1 MTPDEIRD
9 TRRALGVTQSQFAAL
24 LGVSMQSVAAW
35 EQGTRPISRLV
46 ENAVQNVVKSN
57 QLENTKP

>member
-35 EQGTRPISRLV
+35 EQGTRPIS
-46 ENAVQNVVKSN
+46 QVVSMAIKGIQDGKS
-57 QLENTKP
+57 

>member
-35 EQGTRPISRLV
+35 EQGTRPISGLV
-46 ENAVQNVVKSN
+46 VNAVQNVVKSN
-57 QLENTKP
+57 QLESKKP